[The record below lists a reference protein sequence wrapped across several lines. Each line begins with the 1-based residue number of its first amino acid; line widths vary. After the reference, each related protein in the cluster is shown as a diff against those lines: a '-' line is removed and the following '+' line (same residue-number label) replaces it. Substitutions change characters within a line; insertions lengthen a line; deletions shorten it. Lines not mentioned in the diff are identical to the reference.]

1 MWGEWRGRGEGEQEL
16 GGKKE
21 GGRLKILRKIKSG
34 RPWAPRDPLTQWY
47 QDTGSVSLWCPWP
60 LPHEPGCL
68 HALLWCV
75 SSHISFK
82 GWRWQCVWGK
92 SLLHILP
99 VIMEQK
105 LSPEVPWLMHFL
117 LKFSILDQIHTSRS
131 LASKCFRKV
140 HNFVGGQTKGKW
152 LRMALGRPQ
161 KTRLSSYKAPAVW
174 TEHEEPEATVDW
186 QRCKVCLIQKNS

>member
-1 MWGEWRGRGEGEQEL
+1 MWGEWRSRGEGEQEL

-21 GGRLKILRKIKSG
+21 GGRLKILRKIRSG
-34 RPWAPRDPLTQWY
+34 RLWALRDPLMQWY

-68 HALLWCV
+68 HASLWCV

-82 GWRWQCVWGK
+82 GWRWRYVWGK

-105 LSPEVPWLMHFL
+105 PSPEAPWLIHFL
-117 LKFSILDQIHTSRS
+117 LKFSILDQIHTSGS

-140 HNFVGGQTKGKW
+140 HNFGGGDK
-152 LRMALGRPQ
+152 
-161 KTRLSSYKAPAVW
+161 
-174 TEHEEPEATVDW
+174 
-186 QRCKVCLIQKNS
+186 QRGSG